1 MNQNLLRLA
10 GVALAD
16 VLSNTG
22 PADVKLGG
30 FFRQNRELGTKERAW
45 IAESVYGVLRRK
57 SFLAAM
63 AGNEDPRR
71 LLVAWLVKIQ
81 GGSLRELEEML
92 NKQQKEWAQEIK
104 AKSTDGLSPAEQA
117 DLPEWM
123 WQRLEAQYGSEQAL
137 AIARSMHKPASL
149 DLRVNLVKANREEVM
164 ARFETEK
171 AGAELTPYS
180 PTGIR
185 MPQRMSIS
193 RHPFFMDG
201 KIEVQDE
208 GSQLLALLVA
218 PRRGEMIADFCA
230 GAGGKSLAMGALMRN
245 SGRLY
250 AFDVSEKRLYNLGQ
264 RLKRSGLSNMYSQ
277 VISSEQDP
285 KLKRL
290 NGKFNRVLVDAPCS
304 GLGTLRRNPDL
315 KWKQTPKDVEELTAK
330 QASILARAAKLV
342 KAGGRLI
349 YATCSLLAEEN
360 EQLAEAFLAAH
371 PQFQLVN
378 AAEILAQQQVK
389 LDTGAYLKLLPHL
402 HETDGF
408 FAAVFELKAA
418 VAPKATEVNT
428 EEATPS
434 AEVSAEVSDVA
445 AAESAPAEASAAKPS
460 KPKTTRAKASKAK
473 DVDSKATES
482 NTPEIS
488 AAEIKAP
495 KAAVKKPRAS
505 KPKVAATTTDEAK
518 ADVPEL
524 SEAEA
529 NKAEASEPA
538 VKTPE
543 AKKPVR
549 KTAKAATSKTS
560 TKAKAAKD
568 TVNDVEQDKDQE

>member
-1 MNQNLLRLA
+1 M
-10 GVALAD
+10 VLAD
-16 VLSNTG
+16 VLSGSG
-22 PADVKLGG
+22 PADAKLGS

-81 GGSLRELEEML
+81 GGSLRELENML
-92 NKQQKEWAQEIK
+92 NKQQTEWAQEIK

-117 DLPEWM
+117 DLPEWL
-123 WQRLEAQYGSEQAL
+123 WQRLEAQYGNEQAL

-149 DLRVNLVKANREEVM
+149 DLRVNLVKANRDEVM
-164 ARFETEK
+164 ARFDTEK

-193 RHPFFMDG
+193 RHPLFMDG

-230 GAGGKSLAMGALMRN
+230 GAGGKSLALGALMRN

-264 RLKRSGLSNMYSQ
+264 RLKRSGLSNLYSQ
-277 VISSEQDP
+277 VISSENDP

-378 AAEILAQQQVK
+378 AADVLAQQQVK
-389 LDTGAYLKLLPHL
+389 LDTGAYLKLLPHQ

-418 VAPKATEVNT
+418 TAAKA
-428 EEATPS
+428 ADQS
-434 AEVSAEVSDVA
+434 AEIAASNAEVVVEEVAEPALVEAEVAEAEVA
-445 AAESAPAEASAAKPS
+445 AS
-460 KPKTTRAKASKAK
+460 KASKAK
-473 DVDSKATES
+473 VTKPKVTKAKVSKPSAKTAKASESEVTDAEVADAEVAESAVTES
-482 NTPEIS
+482 KVTGTKASKVKASKTEVSEVESSEAEGSQTVASKP
-488 AAEIKAP
+488 AAKTT
-495 KAAVKKPRAS
+495 KPRAS
-505 KPKVAATTTDEAK
+505 KSAATKATATKPKTTKPKVAKD
-518 ADVPEL
+518 
-524 SEAEA
+524 
-529 NKAEASEPA
+529 
-538 VKTPE
+538 
-543 AKKPVR
+543 PV
-549 KTAKAATSKTS
+549 
-560 TKAKAAKD
+560 
-568 TVNDVEQDKDQE
+568 